1 MDSGIVRRLWATLE
15 PLHAMIYFVPE
26 ASDAWQ
32 ELGFT
37 HPRMGYFAQRS
48 AAMGAVA
55 APVVSA
61 TFYNFNPTTV
71 ERFIPAAWDIAPPA
85 EVVERRYRAADAAL
99 RRLLGEAVASP
110 EMEWAADTAL
120 RTARACPPDGRAL
133 FAAHAGH
140 PAPDEPHL
148 RLWHAITLLRE
159 FRGDGHVTA
168 LVSAGLSGLEAVV
181 SYCATGD
188 LFDED
193 YFRRSRGWTAED
205 WAAGEDSL
213 RDRSWLD
220 AAGELTGAGLAGRQA
235 IEVET
240 DRLAARPWQV
250 LDGDTATRLADTVR
264 PWSKLIVDADVIG
277 GGGRNVRVFAETV

>member
-1 MDSGIVRRLWATLE
+1 MEPSLIRRLWATLE
-15 PLHAMIYFVPE
+15 PIHAMIYFVPE
-26 ASDAWQ
+26 AFDAWR

-37 HPRMGYFAQRS
+37 HPRMGYFGQRS
-48 AAMGAVA
+48 AAMGAVE

-61 TFYNFNPTTV
+61 TFFNFNPATV
-71 ERFIPAAWDIAPPA
+71 ERFIPAAWDIASPA
-85 EVVERRYRAADAAL
+85 DVVEHRYRAADRAL

-110 EMEWAADTAL
+110 EMEWAAETAL
-120 RTARACPPDGRAL
+120 QAARACPPGGRAL
-133 FAAHAGH
+133 FAAHAAH
-140 PAPDEPHL
+140 PAPEEPHL
-148 RLWHAITLLRE
+148 RLWHATTLLRE

-193 YFRRSRGWTAED
+193 FFRRSRGWTDED
-205 WAAGEDSL
+205 WAAGQDSL
-213 RDRSWLD
+213 RDRAWLD
-220 AAGELTGAGLAGRQA
+220 AAGELTETGQAGRQA

-240 DRLAARPWQV
+240 DRLAAGPWHV
-250 LDGDTATRLADTVR
+250 LDEDTATRLVDTVR
-264 PWSKLIVDADVIG
+264 PWSRLIVDADVIG